1 MIKPVVI
8 KPVTKTYEACVRIGR
23 FLIFNGDTF
32 GLINMKLFM
41 LKIGARPQG
50 RLIEQHD
57 VMFVIANS
65 LSETI
70 ESVNQHWPAVKNNW
84 HLDAWREVKRVGDYQ
99 ILLST
104 DSLSKDGWSKDGWS
118 KDNAL
123 ADNILADDRVDNKLD
138 SQGKQLYF
146 VNLGGYLPGQ
156 FEEFHYKTLV
166 VAETLGKATAQ
177 VKKTAFYQDYTF
189 DNIDTAKSGVATSH
203 VDDKHQ
209 LDLDDI
215 HCVADL
221 LPNDVALTIQPLTE
235 PEQNQL
241 PDDALHIGYLSLKQ
255 IKTMID

>member
-1 MIKPVVI
+1 
-8 KPVTKTYEACVRIGR
+8 
-23 FLIFNGDTF
+23 
-32 GLINMKLFM
+32 MKLFM

-99 ILLST
+99 ILLSK
-104 DSLSKDGWSKDGWS
+104 DSLSKDK
-118 KDNAL
+118 AL
-123 ADNILADDRVDNKLD
+123 ADDILADDRVDNKLD
-138 SQGKQLYF
+138 SHGKQLYF

-189 DNIDTAKSGVATSH
+189 DNVDTAKSGVATSH

-235 PEQNQL
+235 PEKNQL
-241 PDDALHIGYLSLKQ
+241 SYDALHIGYLSLKQ

>member
-1 MIKPVVI
+1 M
-8 KPVTKTYEACVRIGR
+8 RIGR

-32 GLINMKLFM
+32 GRITMKLFM

-104 DSLSKDGWSKDGWS
+104 DSLSKDGLS

-123 ADNILADDRVDNKLD
+123 ADNKLD
-138 SQGKQLYF
+138 SPGKQLYF

-189 DNIDTAKSGVATSH
+189 DNVDTAKSGVATSH

-221 LPNDVALTIQPLTE
+221 LPKDVALTIQPLTE
-235 PEQNQL
+235 PEKNQL

>member
-1 MIKPVVI
+1 M
-8 KPVTKTYEACVRIGR
+8 RIGR

-32 GLINMKLFM
+32 GRITMKLFM
-41 LKIGARPQG
+41 LKIGARPPG

-70 ESVNQHWPAVKNNW
+70 ESVNQHWPEVKNNW

-104 DSLSKDGWSKDGWS
+104 DSLSKDGLS

-123 ADNILADDRVDNKLD
+123 ADNIFADDRVDNKLD
-138 SQGKQLYF
+138 SHGKQLYF

-189 DNIDTAKSGVATSH
+189 DNVDTAKSGVATSH
-203 VDDKHQ
+203 VDDKYQ

-235 PEQNQL
+235 PEKNQL

>member
-1 MIKPVVI
+1 MM
-8 KPVTKTYEACVRIGR
+8 VRR
-23 FLIFNGDTF
+23 FLSFNGDTF
-32 GLINMKLFM
+32 GRITMKLFM

-70 ESVNQHWPAVKNNW
+70 ETVNQHWPAVKNNW

-99 ILLST
+99 ILLS
-104 DSLSKDGWSKDGWS
+104 KDGLS

-123 ADNILADDRVDNKLD
+123 ADNIFADDRVDNKLD

-189 DNIDTAKSGVATSH
+189 DNVDTAKSGVATSH

-235 PEQNQL
+235 PEKNQL

>member
-1 MIKPVVI
+1 
-8 KPVTKTYEACVRIGR
+8 
-23 FLIFNGDTF
+23 
-32 GLINMKLFM
+32 MKLFM

-104 DSLSKDGWSKDGWS
+104 DSFSKDGLSKDK
-118 KDNAL
+118 AL
-123 ADNILADDRVDNKLD
+123 ADSRFEDDRVDNKLY

-221 LPNDVALTIQPLTE
+221 LPKDVVLIIQPLTE
-235 PEQNQL
+235 PEKNQL

-255 IKTMID
+255 IRTMID

>member
-1 MIKPVVI
+1 
-8 KPVTKTYEACVRIGR
+8 
-23 FLIFNGDTF
+23 
-32 GLINMKLFM
+32 M

-99 ILLST
+99 ILLSK
-104 DSLSKDGWSKDGWS
+104 DSLSKDK
-118 KDNAL
+118 AL
-123 ADNILADDRVDNKLD
+123 ADDILADDRVDNKLD
-138 SQGKQLYF
+138 SHGKQLYF

-235 PEQNQL
+235 PEKNQL

>member
-1 MIKPVVI
+1 
-8 KPVTKTYEACVRIGR
+8 
-23 FLIFNGDTF
+23 
-32 GLINMKLFM
+32 MKLFM

-99 ILLST
+99 ILLSKQ
-104 DSLSKDGWSKDGWS
+104 SLSKDGLS

-123 ADNILADDRVDNKLD
+123 SDNRFEDDRVDNKLD
-138 SQGKQLYF
+138 SLGKQLYF

-235 PEQNQL
+235 PEKNQL
-241 PDDALHIGYLSLKQ
+241 PDDTLNIGYLSLKQ

>member
-1 MIKPVVI
+1 
-8 KPVTKTYEACVRIGR
+8 
-23 FLIFNGDTF
+23 
-32 GLINMKLFM
+32 M

-70 ESVNQHWPAVKNNW
+70 ETVNQHWPAVKNNW

-104 DSLSKDGWSKDGWS
+104 DSFSKDGWSKDS
-118 KDNAL
+118 AL
-123 ADNILADDRVDNKLD
+123 ADNILADERVDNKLD
-138 SQGKQLYF
+138 SQDKQLYF

-189 DNIDTAKSGVATSH
+189 DNVDTAKSGVATSH
-203 VDDKHQ
+203 VDDKQQ

-221 LPNDVALTIQPLTE
+221 LPRDVALTIQPLTE
-235 PEQNQL
+235 HEKNQL

-255 IKTMID
+255 IRTMID

>member
-1 MIKPVVI
+1 M
-8 KPVTKTYEACVRIGR
+8 RIGR

-57 VMFVIANS
+57 VTFVIANS

-99 ILLST
+99 ILLSKE
-104 DSLSKDGWSKDGWS
+104 SLSKDGLSKDGLSKDGLS

-123 ADNILADDRVDNKLD
+123 ADNIFAEDRVDNKLD

-189 DNIDTAKSGVATSH
+189 DNVDTAKSGVATSH

-221 LPNDVALTIQPLTE
+221 LPKDVALTIQPLTE
-235 PEQNQL
+235 DEKNQL